1 MTKTMVDVQGLRVKI
16 GKKPILD
23 DVSLRFGQG
32 EVILIAG
39 PNGSGKST
47 FLKCLAG
54 VILPD
59 SGKVIYPN
67 GTTAK
72 KVGFIS
78 DQLSLF
84 ENFSVRQGIDFHRRV
99 FGLESVENALLSD
112 AGMDEN
118 RKIKHLS
125 TGERTLLNLSLTLS
139 QQPDVLLVDEVIHV
153 IDPYLREKFL
163 EAVIDLMDRCRT
175 TVILVNHTFSEVEKI
190 PERVLVMAD
199 GRFIVD
205 ERAEGLGMRLKKV
218 VAKSEISPEIP
229 FIFSQ
234 PAGPFIE
241 HFVYPFVPEMPDRFP
256 YEFQAVDLNEII
268 KAFIGGQYV
277 QKRNR

>member
-1 MTKTMVDVQGLRVKI
+1 MTKTMVDVQGLRVRI
-16 GKKPILD
+16 GKRTILD
-23 DVSLRFGQG
+23 DVSLRFGKG
-32 EVILIAG
+32 EAILIAG

-59 SGKVIYPN
+59 RGKVGFPN

-84 ENFSVRQGIDFHRRV
+84 ENFSVRQAMDFHKRI
-99 FGLESVENALLSD
+99 FGLKQMEYGVFAE
-112 AGMDEN
+112 AGMDES
-118 RKIKHLS
+118 RKIRHLS
-125 TGERTLLNLSLTLS
+125 TGERTLLNLSLALS
-139 QQPDVLLVDEVIHV
+139 QQPDLLLIDEIIHV

-163 EAVIDLMDRCRT
+163 EAVIDLMDRCFT
-175 TVILVNHTFSEVEKI
+175 TVVFVNHTFSEVEKI

-199 GRFIVD
+199 GRFILD
-205 ERAEGLGMRLKKV
+205 ERAEELGMRLKKV
-218 VAKSEISPEIP
+218 VAESEISSELSS
-229 FIFSQ
+229 IFSQ

-241 HFVYPFVPEMPDRFP
+241 YFIYPFGPEMSDRFP

-277 QKRNR
+277 QKRNP